1 MTQCPAR
8 RFSRVVRRAALQA
21 STPHFRILPLRLF
34 YRGIQLRFHSKMAKG
49 SKTDDIPE
57 HPPSVEED
65 LYEILGVKSDAT
77 PEAVKSAYKKSALKN
92 HPGISPNI

>member
-1 MTQCPAR
+1 
-8 RFSRVVRRAALQA
+8 
-21 STPHFRILPLRLF
+21 
-34 YRGIQLRFHSKMAKG
+34 MAKG
-49 SKTDDIPE
+49 SKTDEIPE

-92 HPGISPNI
+92 HPGMSSNIYY